1 MIDDSIMIRRLQV
14 IYGKESER
22 SLIIP
27 DVNPFFVNPDELIIN
42 GKVIWFTIV
51 IDQKKGLNAL

>member
-51 IDQKKGLNAL
+51 IDQKKD